1 MVKKWIVILSIIV
14 FLVVGCIIEYKYIN
28 NAFEYLHN
36 NLINYQELLDI
47 DKENINTQDNV
58 KYISNLHNNWHNKY
72 KVLKSLIWHSGIKD
86 IEVGLSRI
94 KTYTQENDYTEAKAE
109 LQALIDYIRHYSED
123 FTFSLE
129 NLF

>member
-1 MVKKWIVILSIIV
+1 MVKKWIVILSIMV